1 MSAII
6 AETQLMATAPTCPR
20 CGATL
25 AADAPQGLCV
35 CCLLQ
40 QGIGSESTAA
50 GAGEAGRFVPPAPAE
65 LAEQFPQLEILE
77 LMGSGGMGA
86 VYKARQRQL
95 DRLVA
100 LKILP
105 PVMANQPA
113 FAERFAREARAMA
126 RLCHPHIVWLLDFG
140 QTAGIHYLTMEFVDG
155 VTLRQA
161 IAARSLTPAKA
172 LAIVPQICEA
182 LAYAHQLG
190 VVHRDI
196 KPENILLDRQG
207 QVKIADFGLAK
218 LAGGETP
225 EWSLTG
231 SRQVMGT
238 PHYMAPEQFEAPRS
252 VDHRADIYALGVV
265 FYEMLTGELPLG
277 RFAPP
282 SQTSGV
288 DARVD
293 EIVHKTLEKQPERR
307 YQHASEVKTDVDG
320 IMAKSAAPR
329 MAAPASA
336 KLSTDATL
344 RQVARDWWHD
354 VRTLSG
360 RRLLAAV
367 KVALFALYVLCMFDF
382 LKVDGSDRAIVDR
395 DGHRYFRHTLGNPRT
410 TRPWFSIE
418 ETRGRGFEVG
428 IETEP
433 DAWVAVGFAL
443 LAYYACWR
451 IKKTE
456 TGAKRRCWIPPS
468 HIAFWVMLA
477 AILAAAGLNDDLHA
491 IAMRLPWPTLN

>member
-1 MSAII
+1 
-6 AETQLMATAPTCPR
+6 
-20 CGATL
+20 
-25 AADAPQGLCV
+25 
-35 CCLLQ
+35 
-40 QGIGSESTAA
+40 
-50 GAGEAGRFVPPAPAE
+50 
-65 LAEQFPQLEILE
+65 
-77 LMGSGGMGA
+77 
-86 VYKARQRQL
+86 
-95 DRLVA
+95 
-100 LKILP
+100 
-105 PVMANQPA
+105 
-113 FAERFAREARAMA
+113 
-126 RLCHPHIVWLLDFG
+126 
-140 QTAGIHYLTMEFVDG
+140 MEFVDG

-161 IAARSLTPAKA
+161 IAARTLTPEKA

-196 KPENILLDRQG
+196 KPENILLDREG
-207 QVKIADFGLAK
+207 NVKIADFGLAK

-282 SQTSGV
+282 SQASGV

-293 EIVHKTLEKQPERR
+293 EVVHKTLEKQPERR
-307 YQHASEVKTDVDG
+307 YQHASEVKTDLDG
-320 IMAKSAAPR
+320 IAADSAAR
-329 MAAPASA
+329 RAAPLASA

-344 RQVARDWWHD
+344 RQVAREWWTD

-367 KVALFALYVLCMFDF
+367 KVILFALYVLCMCDF
-382 LKVDGSDRAIVDR
+382 LKVGGSEGITADRK
-395 DGHRYFRHTLGNPRT
+395 GHSFYLHTLGNRRT
-410 TRPWFSIE
+410 GRPWFRIE
-418 ETRGRGFEVG
+418 DTTARGFEVRV
-428 IETEP
+428 ETEP
-433 DAWVAVGFAL
+433 DAWVALAFAL
-443 LAYYACWR
+443 LAYYAFWR

-456 TGAKRRCWIPPS
+456 TGATRRCWFPLS
-468 HIAFWVMLA
+468 HAAFWMLLA
-477 AILAAAGLNDDLHA
+477 AILAFAGLSEDLHA
-491 IAMRLPWPTLN
+491 AAMRVPWPVLPN

>member
-1 MSAII
+1 
-6 AETQLMATAPTCPR
+6 MAPASVCPR
-20 CGATL
+20 CGAAL
-25 AADAPQGLCV
+25 AADAPQGLCAT
-35 CCLLQ
+35 CLLQ

-50 GAGEAGRFVPPAPAE
+50 GANEAGRFVPPTPAE
-65 LAEQFPQLEILE
+65 LAEHFPQLEILE

-95 DRLVA
+95 DRRVA

-105 PVMANQPA
+105 PKMAEQPA

-140 QTAGIHYLTMEFVDG
+140 QMAGIHYLTMEFVDG

-161 IAARSLTPAKA
+161 IAARSLTPEKA
-172 LAIVPQICEA
+172 MAIVPQICEA

-207 QVKIADFGLAK
+207 HVKIADFGLAK
-218 LAGGETP
+218 LAGGEAP

-238 PHYMAPEQFEAPRS
+238 PHYMAPEQFESPRS

-293 EIVHKTLEKQPERR
+293 EVVHKTLEKQPERR

-320 IMAKSAAPR
+320 IVADRAAR
-329 MAAPASA
+329 RAASTAGT

-344 RQVARDWWHD
+344 RQVAREWWSD

-367 KVALFALYVLCMFDF
+367 KVVLFALYVLCMCDF
-382 LKVDGSDRAIVDR
+382 LKVGGSEGLTADRNER
-395 DGHRYFRHTLGNPRT
+395 SYQHTLGNPRT
-410 TRPWFSIE
+410 ARPWLRME
-418 ETRGRGFEVG
+418 QTKEGRLDVHLETN
-428 IETEP
+428 P
-433 DAWVAVGFAL
+433 DAWIAPAFAL
-443 LAYYACWR
+443 LAYYVFWR

-456 TGAKRRCWIPPS
+456 TGAKRRLWFPPS
-468 HIAFWVMLA
+468 HIAFWLLLT
-477 AILAAAGLNDDLHA
+477 AIMAGAGLREYLHVG
-491 IAMRLPWPTLN
+491 AMRVPWPSLPN